1 MYHEDFSAVH
11 LFLKKNNLFF
21 WLCWV
26 FIVARGFSLV
36 VASRGHS
43 LVVVQGLLTAV
54 ASLVGVTKVIEEP
67 VSQRTFFV
75 SVLKFEMKQTGF
87 KIVINDPQ
95 K

>member
-1 MYHEDFSAVH
+1 MQKAKRRGSWA
-11 LFLKKNNLFF
+11 K
-21 WLCWV
+21 
-26 FIVARGFSLV
+26 VALRGACTGQFNPDE
-36 VASRGHS
+36 
-43 LVVVQGLLTAV
+43 QKYFP
-54 ASLVGVTKVIEEP
+54 VTKVIEEA